1 MVSSVAM
8 IRQRLSEQAK
18 FWRAQ
23 EYDNLE
29 LLRATYITH
38 SFDRHIHEGY
48 AIGMME
54 RGAER
59 FYYRGDH
66 YVLPEGCAVVINPGE
81 IHTGHAIRADG
92 WTYRM
97 FYPDVPFVQR
107 ILAEMTGR
115 HGVMPVF
122 NQPII
127 RDRYV
132 VALIRRMH
140 RILETSD
147 SRLER
152 DAAIRVALGQLI
164 LRHADDRRVPPIV
177 TREKFAVQHARAYL
191 RQHYAENVSLEDLAA
206 QVNLSPYHLV
216 HVFHA
221 EVGVPPHVYLTHVR
235 VERAKALLA
244 AGQQIAQIAA
254 DVGFTDQS
262 HLTRRFKGVVG
273 VTPGHYR
280 QALA

>member
-1 MVSSVAM
+1 MY
-8 IRQRLSEQAK
+8 IQPLREQAK

-59 FYYRGDH
+59 FYYRGD
-66 YVLPEGCAVVINPGE
+66 YFVLPEGCAVVINPGE
-81 IHTGHAIRADG
+81 IHTGQAVRDDG

-97 FYPDVPFVQR
+97 FYPDVTFVQR
-107 ILAEMTGR
+107 IVSEMTGK
-115 HGVMPVF
+115 HEVMPVF
-122 NQPII
+122 NEPII
-127 RDRYV
+127 CDRYV

-140 RILETSD
+140 RILESSD
-147 SRLER
+147 SQLER

-164 LRHADDRRVPPIV
+164 LRHADYRPTP
-177 TREKFAVQHARAYL
+177 TTTTGEKFAVQRARSYL
-191 RQHYAENVSLEDLAA
+191 RQHYAANVSLDDLAA
-206 QVNLSPYHLV
+206 EVNLSPYHLV
-216 HVFHA
+216 RVFRV
-221 EVGVPPHVYLTHVR
+221 EVGVPPHAYLTHVR
-235 VERAKALLA
+235 VEQAKALLA
-244 AGQQIAQIAA
+244 AGQPIAQVAA

-273 VTPGHYR
+273 VTPGQYR
-280 QALA
+280 QAVGL